1 MSDFVFLLIYYVFPY
16 RKKIVFKNL
25 RNSFPEWDEDMVT
38 DTAKRFYHYF
48 CDFFMESTIFIFM
61 KEEEILNRFRYK
73 NPELINDL
81 YSRGKSVILIFG
93 HYGNWEFLANLQ
105 KFIKHSSL
113 GVYKPLSNEYID
125 KMIINSRQRFGLKAV
140 PIEKIVRVLS
150 EYHKTGVLNIS
161 FFAADQRPLMK
172 NIQHWIT
179 LFNQD
184 TPVILGPEKL
194 AKKLDSAVVFFNIH
208 RINRGYYECD
218 FSLITDDPGNT
229 KEFEITEIFFRFLEN
244 QIREE
249 PAYWLWTHERWKHK
263 KADFERIYGKRAND
277 K

>member
-1 MSDFVFLLIYYVFPY
+1 MSDLVFLLIYYVFPY
-16 RKKIVFKNL
+16 RKKIVFRNL
-25 RNSFPEWDEDMVT
+25 RNSFPEWDETQVKF
-38 DTAKRFYHYF
+38 TAKRFYHYF
-48 CDFFMESTIFIFM
+48 CDFFMESTIFTFM
-61 KEEEILNRFRYK
+61 KEEEVLKRFRYK
-73 NPELINDL
+73 NPELLNEL
-81 YSRGKSVILIFG
+81 YSQGKSVILVFG
-93 HYGNWEFLANLQ
+93 HYGNWEYLATLP
-105 KFIKHSSL
+105 KFIQHL
-113 GVYKPLSNEYID
+113 NVGVYKTLSNTYID
-125 KMIINSRQRFGLKAV
+125 KMIINSRQRFGIRVV
-140 PIEKIVRVLS
+140 PIENIVRVLS

-194 AKKLDSAVVFFNIH
+194 AKKFNSAVVFFNIH
-208 RINRGYYECD
+208 RKNRGYYECD
-218 FSLITDDPGNT
+218 FSLITADPGNT
-229 KEFEITEIFFRFLEN
+229 KEYEITELFFKELEN

-263 KADFERIYGKRAND
+263 KTDFDRIYGKRSND